1 MLNPVHLR
9 TLGAV
14 LAAGSFADAARR
26 LGYTPS
32 AVSQQI
38 SSLERQLR
46 LTLFE
51 RGAHAIR
58 PTAAALA
65 VAERAVPAL
74 GALRTLDEDLRLL
87 ADGSIGRLRIGSFPT
102 ASERLLPAALST
114 LRRQRPGVAVELD
127 EAEPQ
132 VSMQLLEA
140 GEIDVALVYS
150 YGTVTPRWARG
161 HRLEPVLEE
170 DLLVIS
176 RPERPG
182 TSADVPP
189 PLDGLEDF
197 ANASWIATREDTQG
211 AATLERLCRDS
222 GFEPHVT
229 CRSNNYGVLQG
240 LVASGLGVALVP
252 ALGLDETPAVV
263 ARSIARAEARRQV
276 SVVAAPTV
284 PGELAEVFIA
294 ALRRA
299 ASRLA
304 GESAPSVRVGR
315 EDAWGASR

>member
-1 MLNPVHLR
+1 MLNPEHLR

-46 LTLFE
+46 LRLFE
-51 RGAHAIR
+51 REAHAIR

-102 ASERLLPAALST
+102 ASERLLPAALSA
-114 LRRQRPGVAVELD
+114 LRRQRPGVEVELD
-127 EAEPQ
+127 EAEPH
-132 VSMQLLEA
+132 VSVQLLEA
-140 GEIDVALVYS
+140 GEIDVALVYT

-182 TSADVPP
+182 APADALP
-189 PLDGLEDF
+189 PLEGLEGFVD
-197 ANASWIATREDTQG
+197 ANWIATREDTQG
-211 AATLERLCRDS
+211 AATLERLCRNS
-222 GFEPHVT
+222 GFEPSVR

-252 ALGLDETPAVV
+252 ALGLDERPVVLARAVDD
-263 ARSIARAEARRQV
+263 AEARRQV
-276 SVVAAPTV
+276 AVVAAPSV
-284 PGELAEVFIA
+284 PADLAAVLVT
-294 ALRRA
+294 ALRKA
-299 ASRLA
+299 ASRLT
-304 GESAPSVRVGR
+304 GEFVRISERPPCG
-315 EDAWGASR
+315 SR